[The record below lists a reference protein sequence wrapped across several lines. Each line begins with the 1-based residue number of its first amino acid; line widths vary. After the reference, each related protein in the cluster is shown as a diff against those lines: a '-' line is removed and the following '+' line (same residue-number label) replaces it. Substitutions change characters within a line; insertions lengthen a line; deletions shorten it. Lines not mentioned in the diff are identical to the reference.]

1 MKRERMNTNKDLLK
15 TVKEKKR
22 KRKNYKRQ
30 RGDWNKKKWTEDINK

>member
-30 RGDWNKKKWTEDINK
+30 RGDWNKKMDTRYQ